1 MKIFLTALFCL
12 LLVGAVYSAPP
23 DPSEGDMEAIPEEEI
38 DSTLPAEPPAL
49 REALLEA
56 EKELLESLE
65 DMEDLEDL
73 KDIDT
78 YAIKDLEKKLL
89 KLRKKIEGMGKVL
102 DGIDEGLWIEEL
114 ILGGDSIY
122 IMLSN
127 DSSFTF
133 RYSEDLE
140 EMATSRN
147 DIVHFR
153 KPITIE
159 EDEVIEGD
167 VVSAFGDIIVHGTVE
182 GTVIAFSGDI
192 YISSTGTVE
201 NGALAFS
208 GKVKR
213 EPGSRVGAVT
223 WGSRYV
229 QTELREYD
237 RSIYRTMGLI
247 FFIIYVIWLVLSAT
261 CASLLKSNV
270 KTVGRYIEASGI
282 IKSYFI
288 GYLAYFLAF
297 LIFIGLCITILGL
310 PLALLGVPLALLA
323 ASILSSTALSNLI
336 GARILNAENYSFRT
350 FLYGNLFLG
359 LIPGLFFLV
368 QTITGNLTIMIFSW
382 IMIGLFLFIILP
394 VGQGAVLST
403 RFGTRPRKSSS
414 SETAAGNSS

>member
-1 MKIFLTALFCL
+1 MKKFLTALFCL
-12 LLVGAVYSAPP
+12 LLLGALYSAPP
-23 DPSEGDMEAIPEEEI
+23 DPSESDMEAVPDEEV
-38 DSTLPAEPPAL
+38 DSTLPPEAPAV
-49 REALLEA
+49 REALLDA

-65 DMEDLEDL
+65 DLEDL
-73 KDIDT
+73 KGIDT

-140 EMATSRN
+140 EMKTSRN

-153 KPITIE
+153 RPITIE

-192 YISSTGTVE
+192 YVSSTGTIE

-223 WGSRYV
+223 WGSRYG
-229 QTELREYD
+229 QTELREYN
-237 RSIYRTMGLI
+237 RSVYRTMGWI

-270 KTVGRYIEASGI
+270 KTVGQYIEEGGI
-282 IKSYFI
+282 LKSFFV

-323 ASILSSTALSNLI
+323 ASILSSTTLSNLI
-336 GARILNAENYSFRT
+336 GVRILNAEKYTFKT

-368 QTITGNLTIMIFSW
+368 QLITGNLTIMIFSW

-403 RFGTRPRKSSS
+403 RFGTRPRKVSS
-414 SETAAGNSS
+414 SESAAGHSS

>member
-1 MKIFLTALFCL
+1 MKRFLTAFFCL
-12 LLVGAVYSAPP
+12 LLMGAVYSAPP
-23 DPSEGDMEAIPEEEI
+23 DPSEGDTEFITDEET
-38 DSTLPAEPPAL
+38 DSFLVVGEPAV
-49 REALLEA
+49 REEMLKAQE
-56 EKELLESLE
+56 ELLESLE
-65 DMEDLEDL
+65 DLKELEN
-73 KDIDT
+73 IDT
-78 YAIKDLEKKLL
+78 YAIKDLEKKLQ
-89 KLRKKIEGMGKVL
+89 KLGKKYEGMGKVL
-102 DGIDEGLWIEEL
+102 EGIEQGLWIDEL

-122 IMLSN
+122 IKLNN

-133 RYSEDLE
+133 RYSEDLD
-140 EMATSRN
+140 EMASSRN
-147 DIVHFR
+147 DIVHFGR
-153 KPITIE
+153 PITIE

-192 YISSTGTVE
+192 YISSTGNVE

-213 EPGSRVGAVT
+213 EPGSTVGAVI
-223 WGSRYV
+223 WGSRHV
-229 QTELREYD
+229 QTELREYN
-237 RSIYRTMGLI
+237 RSVYRTMGLI
-247 FFIIYVIWLVLSAT
+247 FLIIYIIWLVLSAT

-270 KTVGRYIEASGI
+270 KTVGRYIEESGI
-282 IKSYFI
+282 IKSYFV

-336 GARILNAENYSFRT
+336 GLKILNAENYSFKT

-359 LIPGLFFLV
+359 SIPGLFFLV

-382 IMIGLFLFIILP
+382 ILIGLFLFIILP

-403 RFGTRPRKSSS
+403 RFGTRLRKGPLTES
-414 SETAAGNSS
+414 TTGNSSLK